1 MNNLVFGDIN
11 VNKKNFYE
19 SKQDIKL
26 NDIIIKNIVVNN
38 KIKVNDKIVKYY
50 IGYIVDDNITP
61 LILLLP
67 VMSGWMKRWK
77 KYEF

>member
-26 NDIIIKNIVVNN
+26 NDIIIKNFVVNN